1 MNQLE
6 RIRAEVTRIKE
17 LEGMR
22 AEYQRQGRTV
32 NVNRCTDEITEC
44 LENVIDIG
52 AEEETVET
60 K

>member
-1 MNQLE
+1 MNDQLK
-6 RIRAEVTRIKE
+6 RIREQVARIKE

-22 AEYQRQGRTV
+22 EEYQRQGRTV
-32 NVNRCTDEITEC
+32 NVNRCTNEITEC

-52 AEEETVET
+52 SEEAP